1 MNRYCFTL
9 QLRPESVPEYSRRHA
24 EVWPE
29 MLEALKVNGWNN
41 YSLHIRDD
49 GLIVGYV
56 ESPDLGAAQAAMS
69 STDVN
74 ARWQAQM
81 APFFTGL
88 GSATP
93 DEGFVLLREL
103 FHLETQLREGHPS

>member
-9 QLRPESVPEYSRRHA
+9 QLRPESVPEYTERHA

-29 MLEALKVNGWNN
+29 MLEALKANGWNN

-56 ESPDLGAAQAAMS
+56 ESPDLDASQKAMS
-69 STDVN
+69 STEVN
-74 ARWQAQM
+74 ARWQAEM
-81 APFFTGL
+81 APFFTDL

-93 DEGFVLLREL
+93 DEGFVLLSEL
-103 FHLETQLREGHPS
+103 FHLESQMGIES

>member
-9 QLRPESVPEYSRRHA
+9 QLRPEAVPEYSRRHA
-24 EVWPE
+24 QVWPE
-29 MLEALKVNGWNN
+29 MLQALKANGWNN

-56 ESPDLGAAQAAMS
+56 ESDDLDAAQKAMG

-74 ARWQAQM
+74 ARWQAEM

-93 DEGFVLLREL
+93 DEGFVLLSEL
-103 FHLETQLREGHPS
+103 FHLESQLRNPS

>member
-1 MNRYCFTL
+1 MGRYCFTL
-9 QLRPESVPEYSRRHA
+9 QLRPESVPEYSKRHA
-24 EVWPE
+24 AVWPE
-29 MLEALKVNGWNN
+29 MLEALKANGWNN

-56 ESPDLGAAQAAMS
+56 ESPDLGAAQQAMS

-74 ARWQAQM
+74 ARWQAEM
-81 APFFTGL
+81 APFFAGL

-93 DEGFVLLREL
+93 DEGFVLLSEL
-103 FHLETQLREGHPS
+103 FHLESQLGMQS

>member
-9 QLRPESVPEYSRRHA
+9 QLRPESVPEYTERHA

-29 MLEALKVNGWNN
+29 MLEALKANGWNN
-41 YSLHIRDD
+41 YSLHIRAD

-56 ESPDLGAAQAAMS
+56 ESPDLAASQQAMS
-69 STDVN
+69 STEVN
-74 ARWQAQM
+74 TRWQAEM

-88 GSATP
+88 DSATP
-93 DEGFVLLREL
+93 DEGFVLLSEL
-103 FHLETQLREGHPS
+103 FHLESQMGIES

>member
-24 EVWPE
+24 AVWPE
-29 MLEALKVNGWNN
+29 MLRALKDNGWNN
-41 YSLHIRDD
+41 YSLHIRAD

-56 ESPDLGAAQAAMS
+56 ESENLDAAQAAMS

-74 ARWQAQM
+74 TRWQAEM

-93 DEGFVLLREL
+93 DEGFVLLSEL
-103 FHLETQLREGHPS
+103 FHLESQLLIGENS